1 MKSGFLY
8 SDRGKIVLH
17 SVFQAL
23 FLTLKEYVNDPTFQT
38 VFLNSFSPL
47 EDQMRC
53 RNILRPHFSDRK
65 MYRPQQ

>member
-8 SDRGKIVLH
+8 SDHGKIVLH

-38 VFLNSFSPL
+38 SA
-47 EDQMRC
+47 R
-53 RNILRPHFSDRK
+53 LRRV
-65 MYRPQQ
+65 RPCL